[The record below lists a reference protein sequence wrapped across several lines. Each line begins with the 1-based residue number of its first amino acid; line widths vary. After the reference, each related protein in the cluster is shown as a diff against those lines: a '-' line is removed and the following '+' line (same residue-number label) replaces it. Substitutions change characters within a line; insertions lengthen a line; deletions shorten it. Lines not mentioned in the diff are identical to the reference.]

1 MWFPYSLPTAWKV
14 EGDRQGVNESQAD
27 NQSREFL
34 VAVQLRNPVL
44 REWSVELQLAE
55 PKLVMQAGPG
65 GEVISIG
72 YFPDENNR
80 LAEITCKLTDTNARD
95 AASKSY
101 ALVSNMLSAWSAEH
115 GRGFAI
121 GGLRVADL
129 KHNAR
134 WRVIPHWPS
143 ALEFRTPVL
152 TGLPKEFWPM
162 ASLYREGRTSGS
174 DRYRFLCC
182 ESILISWRRGDPP
195 FPIRVKRRKKPPPHG
210 ECLRV
215 TQELMAL
222 SGMNSFTPELEGTP
236 FKDLPERLK
245 PWHRAAVAFMLEGD
259 GDDGTE
265 SLTRTMEWAAVA
277 NLVDLAAYR
286 VLSRTVGKG
295 READAEPL
303 KRQTAARAGNSDRQI
318 GV

>member
-1 MWFPYSLPTAWKV
+1 MWFPYSLPAAWKV
-14 EGDRQGVNESQAD
+14 EGDRRCVNESLAD

-34 VAVQLRNPVL
+34 IAVQLRNPVL

-55 PKLVMQAGPG
+55 PKSAMQAGPG

-72 YFPDENNR
+72 YFPEENNR
-80 LAEITCKLTDTNARD
+80 LAEITCKLTDTNAHD
-95 AASKSY
+95 AAGKSY

-134 WRVIPHWPS
+134 WRIMPHWPS
-143 ALEFRTPVL
+143 ALEFRAPVL
-152 TGLPKEFWPM
+152 TGLPKEFWPL
-162 ASLYREGRTSGS
+162 AKLYREGRTSGS

-182 ESILISWRRGDPP
+182 ESILNRWRRGDPP
-195 FPIRVKRRKKPPPHG
+195 FRARAKRRKEPPSHG

-222 SGMNSFTPELEGTP
+222 SGMNSFTPELEGTT
-236 FKDLPERLK
+236 FEDLPERLK
-245 PWHRAAVAFMLEGD
+245 PWHKAAVAFMLEGD
-259 GDDGTE
+259 GDDRTE
-265 SLTRTMEWAAVA
+265 ELTRTMEWAAVA

-286 VLSRTVGKG
+286 LLSRMVTK
-295 READAEPL
+295 RRQADAEAP
-303 KRQTAARAGNSDRQI
+303 KKQTAAGECNSARQI